1 MPRAEDDAADD
12 LNHDP
17 SEPVSPPPPV
27 ADKAPLL
34 DYPSPPTTDDDDGF
48 GETESWPE
56 IGRAMLIVFSVLGIM
71 FFVTFGL
78 CGVLFRGCG

>member
-1 MPRAEDDAADD
+1 MPRAEDDDD
-12 LNHDP
+12 GNHEP
-17 SEPVSPPPPV
+17 IEPVTPPPV
-27 ADKAPLL
+27 ADKPPLL
-34 DYPSPPTTDDDDGF
+34 DYPSPPTTDDDGF